1 MPENPLRSARIA
13 CQSLTKSYGHKRAVD
28 GVSLQVARGEIYA
41 LTGPDGAGKTTLV
54 QLLAGTIKPDAGD
67 VWLSGHSMRANPA
80 EARSQLGYLS
90 QGFSLYEDLTV
101 AENLR
106 FFARVRGIEREA
118 LGERVDQTLEFVGL
132 EPFAGRL
139 AGALSGGMKQK
150 LALGAAMIHE
160 PGVLLLDEPTSGVDP
175 ITRQAFWRLLVAL
188 LERGTS
194 VLLTTPYMDE
204 AARCHRVGLLREG
217 RLVIEGAPEE
227 LTRGLAG
234 RMLEVRGDPLR
245 AIADQMRRL
254 DSVELVQLFGDHL
267 HLSLHPGTLSQVQSQ
282 LLDEASSQKWNVTSV
297 EAVRPTLEDAFLA
310 LLETEA

>member
-1 MPENPLRSARIA
+1 LSGFPLTSARIA
-13 CQSLTKSYGHKRAVD
+13 CHSLTKSYGSKRALD
-28 GVSLQVARGEIYA
+28 HVSLQVAAGEIYA

-67 VWLSGHSMRANPA
+67 VWLSGHSMRANPG
-80 EARSQLGYLS
+80 EARAQLGYLS

-101 AENLR
+101 EENLR
-106 FFARVRGIEREA
+106 FFAEVRGLTGGT

-150 LALGAAMIHE
+150 LALGAALIHQ

-204 AARCHRVGLLREG
+204 AARCHRVGLLRAG
-217 RLVIEGAPEE
+217 RLVIEGTPEH
-227 LTRGLAG
+227 LTRDLAG
-234 RMLEVRGDPLR
+234 RMLEVRGEPLR
-245 AIADQMRRL
+245 AIADRSQRL
-254 DSVELVQLFGDHL
+254 DAVELVQLFGDHL
-267 HLSLHPGTLSQVQSQ
+267 HLSLQPGTLARVQAQ
-282 LLDEASSQKWNVTSV
+282 LLGEASSQGWEGVTV
-297 EAVRPTLEDAFLA
+297 EAVKPSLEDAFLA
-310 LLETEA
+310 LLETRA

>member
-1 MPENPLRSARIA
+1 MSEDGKPSARIA
-13 CQSLTKSYGHKRAVD
+13 CQSVMKFYGPKRAVN
-28 GVSLQVARGEIYA
+28 GVTLQVGEGEIYA

-54 QLLAGTIKPDAGD
+54 QLLAGTIKPDSGE
-67 VWLSGHSMRANPA
+67 VWLCGHSMRENPG
-80 EARSQLGYLS
+80 EAHARLGYLS

-106 FFARVRGIEREA
+106 FFAEVRGIKGGA
-118 LGERVDQTLEFVGL
+118 LDERVHRTLDFVGL

-150 LALGAAMIHE
+150 LALGGAMIHE

-194 VLLTTPYMDE
+194 VLMTTPYMDE

-217 RLVIEGAPEE
+217 RLMIEGTPAA
-227 LTRGLAG
+227 LTRDLSG

-245 AIADQMRRL
+245 VIADRSQQL
-254 DSVELVQLFGDHL
+254 EEVERVQLFGDHL
-267 HLSLHPGTLSQVQSQ
+267 HLSLRPDSLARVQDQ
-282 LLDEASSQKWNVTSV
+282 LLEEASSRNWSGVSV
-297 EAVRPTLEDAFLA
+297 EAVEPSLEDAFLA
-310 LLETEA
+310 LLERQA